1 MFLEIGLY
9 LSYIKVRS
17 WLDKSIPCE
26 LFGKKNKVFIV
37 SHYFLFFYVNKYYI
51 ENTKKQ
57 KAKQKIQNRVAPN
70 KLHPEKG

>member
-9 LSYIKVRS
+9 LSYLKVRS

-26 LFGKKNKVFIV
+26 LFGKKNKVFSV
-37 SHYFLFFYVNKYYI
+37 SLFFIFYVNKYYI

-57 KAKQKIQNRVAPN
+57 KAKQQIQNRVAPN
-70 KLHPEKG
+70 KLHPEKC